1 MNPLP
6 LHLSNP
12 DFQKLIEPLWQ
23 AGVLQAQDALLVD
36 TVAPRYAEADAQ
48 VLLAL
53 ALAVRAPRAG
63 HVGANLAEAH
73 LLTADFAAESPAH
86 AFAWPT
92 LQPWQERVQASSIVG
107 PPAGDQLFVAQSLG
121 NQRSLLMTRRM
132 WQAQA
137 RLAEQL
143 LAMANSEPAL
153 QLSEADISAAVAKL
167 GLSGETEAGVVVA
180 ARRRLALITGGP
192 GTGKTYSIKVLLPM
206 LLERA
211 ARDGQVINV
220 QLAAPTGKAAV
231 RMQEGI
237 AQDLEQLN
245 TTPAVREAILALVPQ
260 TLHKLL
266 GLRPDGSALYHR
278 DRPLDCDVLVVDEVS
293 MVDLQLMLRLVD
305 AVPPGA
311 RLILL
316 GDRDQLASVEAGTV
330 IADLLTGATTRG
342 ELSNP
347 LGLCVARY
355 TRSRRFDSAP
365 TIADIAAALQHGGEA
380 ERLQA
385 LGLLCLDQRVA
396 RDPDP
401 GRLRWLDRELPE
413 PKDSPASRQNA
424 LPNGALAVLAEP
436 YRRLYLR
443 ALDQALAATGSGD
456 RSWRDVD
463 LQLELLQAFD
473 QYRILAVHRKGP
485 RGVAGLEQAL
495 SKLLRDELSQSWQ
508 NLLVLGL
515 GLKGGELPFDQGH
528 WLGRP
533 VLVTENSYEVG
544 LMNGDIG
551 LVLPTGEKRRLHA
564 VFRDTRPGMPKVRAV
579 PLARLPPHQGA
590 LVLTVHKS
598 QGSQFPSV
606 ALVLADRASP
616 IQTRELIYTGLTRA
630 QQRFAWLGRREVL
643 DEALQTR
650 VQRASGLAELLQ
662 P

>member
-6 LHLSNP
+6 LHLNNP
-12 DFQKLIEPLWQ
+12 DFQSLIEPLWL

-36 TVAPRYAEADAQ
+36 SVAPRYAEADAQ

-63 HVGANLAEAH
+63 HVGANLAEAR
-73 LLTADFAAESPAH
+73 LLTADFAAESPAR
-86 AFAWPT
+86 AFAWPAQ
-92 LQPWQERVQASSIVG
+92 LPWQERVQASAIVG
-107 PPAGDQLFVAQSLG
+107 PPAGDQPFVAQSLG
-121 NQRSLLMTRRM
+121 NQSSLLMTRRM

-137 RLAEQL
+137 RLAEL
-143 LAMANSEPAL
+143 LLTLANSEPAL
-153 QLSEADISAAVAKL
+153 LLSEADIAAGIAKL
-167 GLSGETEAGVVVA
+167 GLSGETAAGVIVA
-180 ARRRLALITGGP
+180 ARRRLAVITGGP

-206 LLERA
+206 LLEKA

-237 AQDLEQLN
+237 AQDLEQLS
-245 TTPAVREAILALVPQ
+245 TTPAVREAILSLVPQ

-330 IADLLTGATTRG
+330 LADLLVGATPRG
-342 ELSNP
+342 ELTNP

-365 TIADIAAALQHGGEA
+365 TIADIAAALQHGGEQ

-401 GRLRWLDRELPE
+401 GRLRWLDHELGSSQ
-413 PKDSPASRQNA
+413 DSPNSK
-424 LPNGALAVLAEP
+424 LSSMPSGALSLLAEP
-436 YRRLYLR
+436 YQRFYVS
-443 ALDQALAATGSGD
+443 ALAQALAATGRGD
-456 RSWRDVD
+456 RRWRDVD

-495 SKLLRDELSQSWQ
+495 SKLLRDELSAKIAKSKTDPAQA
-508 NLLVLGL
+508 
-515 GLKGGELPFDQGH
+515 GELPVDQGH

-551 LVLPTGEKRRLHA
+551 LVLPTGEKRRMHA
-564 VFRDTRPGMPKVRAV
+564 VFRDTRPGMPPVRAV

-606 ALVLADRASP
+606 AMVLADRASP

-643 DEALQTR
+643 DEALKTR

>member
-6 LHLSNP
+6 LHLNNP
-12 DFQKLIEPLWQ
+12 DFQSLIEPLWL
-23 AGVLQAQDALLVD
+23 AGVLQAQDAMLVD
-36 TVAPRYAEADAQ
+36 SVAPRYAEADAQ

-73 LLTADFAAESPAH
+73 LLTADFAPESPAR
-86 AFAWPT
+86 AFAWPAE
-92 LQPWQERVQASSIVG
+92 QPWHERVQASDIVG
-107 PPAGDQLFVAQSLG
+107 PPAGDQPFVAQSLG
-121 NQRSLLMTRRM
+121 NQSSLLMTRRM
-132 WQAQA
+132 WHAQAQ
-137 RLAEQL
+137 LAEQL
-143 LAMANSEPAL
+143 LNLANSEPAL
-153 QLSEADISAAVAKL
+153 HLSEADIAAGIAKL
-167 GLSGETEAGVVVA
+167 GLSGETAAGVVVA
-180 ARRRLALITGGP
+180 ARRRLAVITGGP

-206 LLERA
+206 LLEKA

-237 AQDLEQLN
+237 AQDLEQLA

-330 IADLLTGATTRG
+330 LADLLAGAARRG

-365 TIADIAAALQHGGEA
+365 TIADIAATLQHGGEA
-380 ERLQA
+380 ERHQA
-385 LGLLCLDQRVA
+385 LELLCLDQRVA
-396 RDPDP
+396 RDPEP
-401 GRLRWLDRELPE
+401 GRLRWLDRELAE
-413 PKDSPASRQNA
+413 PQTSANAQQNSM
-424 LPNGALAVLAEP
+424 PPGALRLLAEP
-436 YRRLYLR
+436 YQRFYVS
-443 ALDQALAATGSGD
+443 ALDQALAATGRGD
-456 RSWRDVD
+456 RRWRDVD

-495 SKLLRDELSQSWQ
+495 SKLLRDELSSRWNAQ
-508 NLLVLGL
+508 LEMGLV
-515 GLKGGELPFDQGH
+515 KGGELPVDQGH

-551 LVLPTGEKRRLHA
+551 LVLPTGEKRRMHA
-564 VFRDTRPGMPKVRAV
+564 VFRDTRPGMPPVRAV

-616 IQTRELIYTGLTRA
+616 IQTRELVYTGLTRA

-643 DEALQTR
+643 DEALKTR

>member
-6 LHLSNP
+6 LHLNNP
-12 DFQKLIEPLWQ
+12 DFQSLIEPLWL

-36 TVAPRYAEADAQ
+36 SVAPRYAEADAQ

-73 LLTADFAAESPAH
+73 LLTADFAAESPAR
-86 AFAWPT
+86 AFAWPAQ
-92 LQPWQERVQASSIVG
+92 LPWQERVQASAIVG
-107 PPAGDQLFVAQSLG
+107 PPAGDQPFVAQSLG
-121 NQRSLLMTRRM
+121 NQSSLLMTRRM

-137 RLAEQL
+137 RLAEL
-143 LAMANSEPAL
+143 LLTLANSEPAL
-153 QLSEADISAAVAKL
+153 LLSEADIAAGIAKL
-167 GLSGETEAGVVVA
+167 GLSGETAAGVVVA
-180 ARRRLALITGGP
+180 ARRRLAVITGGP
-192 GTGKTYSIKVLLPM
+192 GTGKTYSIKVLLPL

-237 AQDLEQLN
+237 AQDLEQLP
-245 TTPAVREAILALVPQ
+245 TTPAVREAILSLVPQ

-330 IADLLTGATTRG
+330 LADLLAGAMPRG

-365 TIADIAAALQHGGEA
+365 TIADIAAALQHGGEP

-396 RDPDP
+396 RDPEP
-401 GRLRWLDRELPE
+401 GRLRWLDRELDAPQ
-413 PKDSPASRQNA
+413 DSANTKQGSMPS
-424 LPNGALAVLAEP
+424 GALSLLAEP
-436 YRRLYLR
+436 YQRCYVS
-443 ALDQALAATGSGD
+443 ALDQALAATGRGD
-456 RSWRDVD
+456 RRWRDVD

-495 SKLLRDELSQSWQ
+495 SKVLRDELSRRWNAQ
-508 NLLVLGL
+508 LEMGLVQ
-515 GLKGGELPFDQGH
+515 GGELPVDQGH

-551 LVLPTGEKRRLHA
+551 LVLPTGEKRRMHA
-564 VFRDTRPGMPKVRAV
+564 VFRDTRPGMPPVRAV

-643 DEALQTR
+643 DEALKTR